1 MLILNTLV
9 CYSFSVLVY
18 RHGIVSTT
26 LTLSLTCF
34 LFFSGCHFLF
44 SLQSRNH
51 HVISSLTKV
60 SLRCRFALSLRE
72 CVRACRFCALSDPSP
87 AKWSAKESGQLHHK
101 RWKSAK
107 WKKGGD
113 IFDVDFVEETNEK
126 VAVVGRRR
134 KTRQIIEERGE
145 EDEEKDKK
153 EAVLYMVARENF
165 RRRISILPL
174 ALGLLFRPEG

>member
-1 MLILNTLV
+1 M
-9 CYSFSVLVY
+9 
-18 RHGIVSTT
+18 
-26 LTLSLTCF
+26 
-34 LFFSGCHFLF
+34 
-44 SLQSRNH
+44 
-51 HVISSLTKV
+51 
-60 SLRCRFALSLRE
+60 E
-72 CVRACRFCALSDPSP
+72 
-87 AKWSAKESGQLHHK
+87 E
-101 RWKSAK
+101 
-107 WKKGGD
+107 GGD

-145 EDEEKDKK
+145 EDEEEDKK